1 MNQEHLKNYLTAW
14 LEINHAENE
23 RFMAQLMMRFCEE
36 HGINIYQYVEWTIDE
51 NENPIFEG
59 DY

>member
-1 MNQEHLKNYLTAW
+1 MNKEHLMNYLVAW
-14 LEINHAENE
+14 LELNGAENE
-23 RFMAQLMMRFCEE
+23 HVMAKLIIRFCEE